1 MQEVVG
7 LLNANMFVYPS
18 FFFSCY
24 SNITTFLI
32 KGATMASDIQYCK
45 CQKVIQEYQ
54 SVKEIQGI
62 TLIPIYDRLMFP
74 DSG

>member
-1 MQEVVG
+1 
-7 LLNANMFVYPS
+7 
-18 FFFSCY
+18 
-24 SNITTFLI
+24 
-32 KGATMASDIQYCK
+32 MASDIQYCK